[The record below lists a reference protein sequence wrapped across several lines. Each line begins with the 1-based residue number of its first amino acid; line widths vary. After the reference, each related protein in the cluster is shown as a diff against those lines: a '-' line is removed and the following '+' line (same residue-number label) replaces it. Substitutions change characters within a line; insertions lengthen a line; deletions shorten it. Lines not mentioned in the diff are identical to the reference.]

1 MKPLNTFMLVTLDVL
16 LGSVSASADLH
27 NGLTA
32 WKSGDYASALRES
45 IPLAEQGDADAKFNS
60 RGMYDNGWGVPEND
74 KTAVKWYT
82 LAAEQVNARAQFN
95 LGLMYEHGQ
104 GVPTDYKT
112 STKRYRLATVQR
124 DACTQINLGVMYRLG
139 RGVTQNYVY
148 AHIW

>member
-1 MKPLNTFMLVTLDVL
+1 
-16 LGSVSASADLH
+16 
-27 NGLTA
+27 
-32 WKSGDYASALRES
+32 
-45 IPLAEQGDADAKFNS
+45 
-60 RGMYDNGWGVPEND
+60 MYDNGWGVPEND

-104 GVPTDYKT
+104 GVPTDCKT
-112 STKRYRLATVQR
+112 STKRYRLAAVQR
-124 DACTQINLGVMYRLG
+124 DACAQINLGVMYRLG